1 MNTISVRL
9 PGDLLNE
16 IDQRAKE
23 LNIPRA
29 EYVRK
34 ALQNLNASVTAQQ
47 RRTRLMKISQ
57 RVREE
62 SMKVNAEFSEVE
74 DDPTS

>member
-9 PGDLLNE
+9 PEQLLNE
-16 IDQRAKE
+16 ADERAKE
-23 LNIPRA
+23 LRIPRA

-34 ALQNLNASVTAQQ
+34 ALEYLNKEIGAQ
-47 RRTRLMKISQ
+47 RRRVHLMKVSQ

-62 SMKVNAEFSEVE
+62 SMKVSAEFDEV
-74 DDPTS
+74 DNDPES

>member
-9 PGDLLNE
+9 PEQLLNE
-16 IDQRAKE
+16 ADERAKE
-23 LNIPRA
+23 LQIPRA

-34 ALQNLNASVTAQQ
+34 ALEYLNKEMGAQ
-47 RRTRLMKISQ
+47 RRRVHLMKVSQ

-62 SMKVNAEFSEVE
+62 SMKVSAEFNEVE
-74 DDPTS
+74 DDPES

>member
-9 PGDLLNE
+9 PEELLNE
-16 IDQRAKE
+16 ADERAKE
-23 LNIPRA
+23 LQIPRA

-34 ALQNLNASVTAQQ
+34 ALEYLNKEMKA
-47 RRTRLMKISQ
+47 RRRRAHLTMVSQ

-62 SMKVNAEFSEVE
+62 SMKVSAEFNEVE
-74 DDPTS
+74 DDPES

>member
-9 PGDLLNE
+9 PEHLLNE

-23 LNIPRA
+23 LNMPRA

-34 ALQNLNASVTAQQ
+34 ALEHLNTDVAAQQ
-47 RRTRLMKISQ
+47 RRTHLMKVSQ

-62 SMKVNAEFSEVE
+62 SMKVNAEFSEGE
-74 DDPTS
+74 DDPES

>member
-9 PGDLLNE
+9 PEQLLNE
-16 IDQRAKE
+16 ADERAKE
-23 LNIPRA
+23 LRIPRA

-34 ALQNLNASVTAQQ
+34 ALEYLNKEMGAQ
-47 RRTRLMKISQ
+47 RRRVHLMKVSQ

-62 SMKVNAEFSEVE
+62 SMKVSAEFNEVE
-74 DDPTS
+74 DDPES

>member
-9 PGDLLNE
+9 PEQLLNE
-16 IDQRAKE
+16 ADERAKE
-23 LNIPRA
+23 LRIPRA

-34 ALQNLNASVTAQQ
+34 ALEYLNKEMGAQ
-47 RRTRLMKISQ
+47 RRRVHLMKVSQ

-62 SMKVNAEFSEVE
+62 SMKVSAEFNEV
-74 DDPTS
+74 DNDPES

>member
-9 PGDLLNE
+9 PEQLLNE
-16 IDQRAKE
+16 ADERAKE
-23 LNIPRA
+23 LRIPRA

-34 ALQNLNASVTAQQ
+34 ALEYLNKEIGAQ
-47 RRTRLMKISQ
+47 RRRVHLMKVSQ

-62 SMKVNAEFSEVE
+62 SMKVSAEFNEVE
-74 DDPTS
+74 DDPES

>member
-9 PGDLLNE
+9 PEPLLNE
-16 IDQRAKE
+16 IDQRAKD

-34 ALQNLNASVTAQQ
+34 ALERLNTDVVAEQ
-47 RRTRLMKISQ
+47 RRAHLMKVSQ

-62 SMKVNAEFSEVE
+62 SMKVNAEFSEAE
-74 DDPTS
+74 DDPES

>member
-9 PGDLLNE
+9 PEQLLNE
-16 IDQRAKE
+16 ADERAKE
-23 LNIPRA
+23 LRIPRA

-34 ALQNLNASVTAQQ
+34 ALEYLNREMGAQ
-47 RRTRLMKISQ
+47 RRRVHLMKVSQ

-62 SMKVNAEFSEVE
+62 SMKVSAEFNEV
-74 DDPTS
+74 DNDPES